1 MTASDKKCN
10 NVVAPPLK
18 FTSSLQPGELE
29 PHGTIYKLS
38 NPPPYCLLYRKL
50 KSETIKMLEVR
61 KVQLQL
67 KGKQLYVQAWLCTI
81 LPIWNVLTRYSASQS
96 FTTRSQWNKR

>member
-1 MTASDKKCN
+1 
-10 NVVAPPLK
+10 
-18 FTSSLQPGELE
+18 
-29 PHGTIYKLS
+29 
-38 NPPPYCLLYRKL
+38 
-50 KSETIKMLEVR
+50 MLEVR

-96 FTTRSQWNKR
+96 FTTRSQWNKRWKLVAIYMIAASYTSNGLSD